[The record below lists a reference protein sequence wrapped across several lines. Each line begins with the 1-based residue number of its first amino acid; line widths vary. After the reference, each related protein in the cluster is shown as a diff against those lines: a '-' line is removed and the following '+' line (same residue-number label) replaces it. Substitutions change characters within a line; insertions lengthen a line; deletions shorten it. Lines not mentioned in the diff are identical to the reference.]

1 MFVVRFLE
9 VVFPVRV
16 KAARTMRLIKL
27 CSNVALWKQQIEE
40 SVLIDLAIK
49 GEGKVKKT
57 IATMLL
63 ASVIFSVESNA
74 QDNEDVCTKY
84 MRTHMKQWIEKAP
97 NFTKD
102 GLLQKNYK
110 EKEYKALLR
119 LMEKFSD
126 LDLDKCSAEWVSK
139 AKILESNIDT
149 YFQAKKKVEEFYNNW
164 EELDEAE
171 KEKVLQDNPEIRIKI
186 GMEQI
191 DSHSAIVISTL
202 DLLSAL
208 DINSDFNYG
217 KY

>member
-49 GEGKVKKT
+49 GEDKVKKT

-126 LDLDKCSAEWVSK
+126 LDKCSTEWVPK
-139 AKILESNIDT
+139 AKTLESNIDK
-149 YFQAKKKVEEFYNNW
+149 YFQAKKKVEEFYDSW
-164 EELDEAE
+164 EQLDEVE
-171 KEKVLQDNPEIRIKI
+171 KEKVLQDNPDIRMKI

>member
-1 MFVVRFLE
+1 M
-9 VVFPVRV
+9 VFPVRV

-49 GEGKVKKT
+49 GEDKVKKT

-126 LDLDKCSAEWVSK
+126 LDKCSTEWVPK
-139 AKILESNIDT
+139 AKTLESNIDK
-149 YFQAKKKVEEFYNNW
+149 YFQAKKKVEEFYDSW
-164 EELDEAE
+164 EQLDEVE
-171 KEKVLQDNPEIRIKI
+171 KEKVLQDNPDIRMKI